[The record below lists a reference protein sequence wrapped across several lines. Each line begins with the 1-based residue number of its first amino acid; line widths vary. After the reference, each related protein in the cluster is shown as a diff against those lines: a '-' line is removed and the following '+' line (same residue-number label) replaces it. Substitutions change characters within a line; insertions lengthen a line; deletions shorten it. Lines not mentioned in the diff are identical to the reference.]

1 MIFNVYTICV
11 KYIKYCMNNNLYA
24 VIIAGGLGGRLW
36 PSSRRAY
43 PKQVKPFVDNKTML
57 QTNFARL
64 SKIVALKNILVCT
77 NIKYQDYCLQQLPD
91 ITKKQLILEP
101 VVRNTAAAVGLSA
114 AVLVKQ
120 NPEAVMLNAWA
131 DSYISREE
139 EYIKKTL
146 LAVKLLKNLP
156 EHLIIISAKP
166 SYPATGYGYLQKGNI
181 IMQQDKIDIYKVD
194 KFVEKPNL
202 KTAKQYLA
210 SGNFYWNTGIF
221 VCKAKDLLN
230 LYKQYMP
237 EMYKG
242 LIKIQS
248 AWGTKK
254 QEIVMNEV
262 FPKLESLQI
271 DYAIF
276 EKTNK
281 LALLPANLGWSDVG
295 SWQSIYDLIRH
306 KSNSNVATKGKVIE
320 INSKN
325 ILVFNEDNDKL
336 VAVAGLSN
344 IVVVNTKD
352 AVLVIDKNSDQSV
365 RDIIDKIKTK
375 KMTQYL

>member
-1 MIFNVYTICV
+1 M
-11 KYIKYCMNNNLYA
+11 NNLYA

-36 PSSRRAY
+36 PSSRRAC
-43 PKQVKPFVDNKTML
+43 PKQIKPFIDNKTML
-57 QTNFARL
+57 QANFTRL
-64 SKIVALKNILVCT
+64 SKIVNLNNILICT

-91 ITKKQLILEP
+91 ITKDKLILEP
-101 VVRNTAAAVGLSA
+101 VIRNTAAAVGLSA
-114 AVLVKQ
+114 AVLIKQ
-120 NPEAVMLNAWA
+120 NPEAIMINVWA
-131 DSYISREE
+131 DSYISRED
-139 EYIKKTL
+139 EYKNKIL
-146 LAVKLLKNLP
+146 SAVKLLKNLP
-156 EHLIIISAKP
+156 EHLIVIPAEP
-166 SYPATGYGYLQKGNI
+166 TYPAIGYGYLQKGDVVI
-181 IMQQDKIDIYKVD
+181 QQDGVSIYKVD
-194 KFVEKPNL
+194 KFVEKPDL

-221 VCKAKDLLN
+221 VCKAYDLLN

-242 LIKIQS
+242 LLIIQS
-248 AWGTKK
+248 AWGTKE
-254 QEIVMNEV
+254 QEAVMNEI
-262 FPKLESLQI
+262 FPKLESVQL

-306 KSNSNVATKGKVIE
+306 KSSSGMATKGRVVA

-325 ILVFNEDNDKL
+325 TLVFNEDNDKL
-336 VAVAGLSN
+336 VAIAGLDN
-344 IVVVNTKD
+344 VVVVNTKD

>member
-1 MIFNVYTICV
+1 MNDLYT
-11 KYIKYCMNNNLYA
+11 

-36 PSSRRAY
+36 PSSRRSH
-43 PKQVKPFVDNKTML
+43 PKQVKPFIDNTTML
-57 QTNFARL
+57 QANFAKL
-64 SKIVALKNILVCT
+64 SKIVDLNNIFVCT

-91 ITKKQLILEP
+91 ITKARLILEP
-101 VVRNTAAAVGLSA
+101 AIRNTAAAVGLSA
-114 AVLVKQ
+114 VVLAKI
-120 NPEAVMLNAWA
+120 NPEAIMLNIWA

-139 EYIKKTL
+139 EYKNTIL
-146 LAVKLLKNLP
+146 SAVKLLKDLP
-156 EHLIIISAKP
+156 EHLITIPAKP
-166 SYPATGYGYLQKGNI
+166 LYPATGYGYLQKGNVLL
-181 IMQQDKIDIYKVD
+181 QQDEIDIYKVD
-194 KFVEKPNL
+194 KFVEKPDF
-202 KTAKQYLA
+202 KTAKKYLA
-210 SGNFYWNTGIF
+210 SDKFYWNTGIF

-237 EMYKG
+237 EMYQG
-242 LIKIQS
+242 LLKIQS
-248 AWGTKK
+248 AWGTKNQK
-254 QEIVMNEV
+254 IVLDEV
-262 FPKLESLQI
+262 FPKLESLSI

-281 LALLPANLGWSDVG
+281 LAMLPANLGWSDVG
-295 SWQSIYDLIRH
+295 SWQSIYDLMKN
-306 KSNSNVATKGKVIE
+306 KSDSDVATKGRVVA

-325 ILVFNEDNDKL
+325 TLVFNEDDDKL
-336 VAVAGLSN
+336 VAVSGLDN